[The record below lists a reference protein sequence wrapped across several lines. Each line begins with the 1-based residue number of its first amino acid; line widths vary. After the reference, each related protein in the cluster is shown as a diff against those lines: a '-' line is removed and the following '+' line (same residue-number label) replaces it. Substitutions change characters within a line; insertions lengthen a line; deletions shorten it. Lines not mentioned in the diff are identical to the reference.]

1 MLPWVVRGIL
11 EEKLVR
17 TELSDEARQL
27 LQQFDDWKPVTRALK
42 DVKYRLEAVR
52 SKL

>member
-1 MLPWVVRGIL
+1 MRGIL
-11 EEKLVR
+11 EEAFVK
-17 TELSDEARQL
+17 TELDAEVTEL
-27 LQQFDDWKPVTRALK
+27 LKQFDDWKPQTKVLK